1 MLRNFFASPSFL
13 GLLKFWDASRN
24 GRKVPDWDGDL
35 ACIPAELLP
44 HLIIVDRDGALRY
57 RHVGA
62 GLAVG
67 FGHDPTGKTIAETL
81 SPGYAAYISD
91 IIERTLTNGNPIFS
105 ASVLH
110 RQSTV
115 KMTGRLVV
123 PFTFP
128 GARRQWLIMSAHL
141 MGGDAF
147 KVTEVVEPGGVI
159 ETQRLMIAGVPD
171 LCARLDEAGR
181 YHRLSHLTT
190 DRALARKWDAIA
202 TSLGS
207 CVLVPLEAFRLANI

>member
-1 MLRNFFASPSFL
+1 MLRNFFASPNFL

-35 ACIPAELLP
+35 ARIPAELLP
-44 HLIIVDRDGALRY
+44 RLIVVDRDGALRY
-57 RHVGA
+57 RHIGSELAA
-62 GLAVG
+62 G
-67 FGHDPTGKTIAETL
+67 FSHDPTGQTIAETL

-110 RQSTV
+110 RQSMV
-115 KMTGRLVV
+115 KMTGRLVA
-123 PFTFP
+123 PFTVR
-128 GARRQWLIMSAHL
+128 GARRPSLIMSAHL

-207 CVLVPLEAFRLANI
+207 CVLVPLEAFHVANC